1 VATTAEATASRSVE
15 RITQGAIRALAR
27 HGLRKLTMTDIC
39 DEAGVSRGT
48 LYRYF
53 KDKDQ
58 VLEAVGH
65 QVESTLKVAV
75 DNAIAADPE
84 PAHRLQVVLRAV
96 LDYQQLHPETVELVR
111 VEPTFALDFLT
122 RRLPVFV
129 DILTD
134 ALEPVLTGA
143 PPVRSRKMTR
153 QQLAEMFL
161 RFVISAIVIPPD
173 DGIAMADRVAGM
185 WKSLTAASAAG
196 QHAAPAR
203 RRAARAS

>member
-1 VATTAEATASRSVE
+1 VATTAEATANRSVE

-39 DEAGVSRGT
+39 AEAGVSRGT

-111 VEPTFALDFLT
+111 VEPAFALDFLT

-161 RFVISAIVIPPD
+161 RFVISAIVIPP
-173 DGIAMADRVAGM
+173 
-185 WKSLTAASAAG
+185 
-196 QHAAPAR
+196 R
-203 RRAARAS
+203 RRDRDG

>member
-1 VATTAEATASRSVE
+1 VE

-39 DEAGVSRGT
+39 AEAGVSRGT

-111 VEPTFALDFLT
+111 VEPAFALDFLT

-196 QHAAPAR
+196 QHGAPSR

>member
-1 VATTAEATASRSVE
+1 ME
-15 RITQGAIRALAR
+15 RITQGAIRAVAR

-111 VEPTFALDFLT
+111 VEPAFALDFLT

-196 QHAAPAR
+196 QHGAPSR

>member
-1 VATTAEATASRSVE
+1 VE
-15 RITQGAIRALAR
+15 QITQGAIRALAR

-39 DEAGVSRGT
+39 AEAGVSRGT

-111 VEPTFALDFLT
+111 VEPAFALDFLT

-196 QHAAPAR
+196 QHGAPSR

>member
-1 VATTAEATASRSVE
+1 VE

-111 VEPTFALDFLT
+111 VEPAFALDFLT

-196 QHAAPAR
+196 QHGAPSR

>member
-1 VATTAEATASRSVE
+1 VE

-111 VEPTFALDFLT
+111 VEPAFALDFLT

-134 ALEPVLTGA
+134 VLEPVLTGA

-196 QHAAPAR
+196 QHGAPSR

>member
-1 VATTAEATASRSVE
+1 
-15 RITQGAIRALAR
+15 
-27 HGLRKLTMTDIC
+27 MTDIC